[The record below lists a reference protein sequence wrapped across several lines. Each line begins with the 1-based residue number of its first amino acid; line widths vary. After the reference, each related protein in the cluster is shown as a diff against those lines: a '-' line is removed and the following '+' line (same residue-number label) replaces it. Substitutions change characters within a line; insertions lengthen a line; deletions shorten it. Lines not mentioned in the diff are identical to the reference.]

1 MLVICCR
8 LRGCMCN
15 AKIVHTWWLCEKYM
29 RGEGSTIHNVA
40 YADDVV
46 RVSIEK
52 VVDGE
57 AQVPFPTLEI

>member
-1 MLVICCR
+1 
-8 LRGCMCN
+8 MCN